1 MDKLLIELNEPQK
14 QAVLATRGPVMAIA
28 GAGSGKTRVLTR
40 RIAHLIYNEQIP
52 YENILA
58 ITFTNKA
65 ANEMKQRIQKLLGIR
80 TQSMW
85 ISTFHAMCARI
96 LRDHIHRLGYDKR
109 FQIIDDDDSV
119 ALVKTLLR
127 RANID
132 VKMVNPKSLKNHI
145 MNLKSDIAALD
156 DYPEPIK
163 TYLEII
169 YPGYQK
175 YLFDNQLVDFED
187 LLVLTIALLEKHD
200 DVRRHYHAQF
210 AHVLIDEFQDT
221 NNVQYRLIQ
230 LLVNEKRNVFIV
242 GDEDQSIY
250 AFRGANIEN
259 IRKFIAAYPDAKKIM
274 LEQNYRST
282 DTILKAANQVI
293 AHNRSRIPKA
303 LFSTLG
309 EGRPVVFFK
318 GYSYRDESEY
328 IAETIR
334 KLIREGY
341 SYNDIAILYRANA
354 TSRTF
359 EETLMQ
365 KHIPYRLIG
374 NTSYFR
380 RKEVKDMVAYLRLMV
395 NPHDDHAYARV
406 INEPR
411 RGIGAKSFEI
421 LHQFAQREA
430 VSLYEAV
437 SDVDNPLSTRPKNAF
452 KAFNALIDTIRA
464 QAESTPPSE
473 LIDTILDASGYQE
486 ALTLDEKGDV
496 RLENILE
503 LKTLIEETGRKLG
516 PQFAPMDLLVH
527 VLEDIALQSREDI
540 DYEADAV
547 TLMTLHA
554 AKGLEF
560 RAVFI
565 VALEQGLFPL
575 QRALE
580 DVKDVEE
587 ERRLMYVGM
596 TRAKERLYLTNA
608 RERLMYGNTMYNPD
622 SAFIGE
628 IDASLLSREGLN
640 QATSRPTQTASN
652 HRVLQRT
659 FEPSK
664 PERINDLD
672 KGDTV
677 RHTAFGEGVVIRVD
691 GPSCIIAFRHP
702 HGIKTLM
709 KDHPAIEK
717 MSRS

>member
-1 MDKLLIELNEPQK
+1 MDKLLIGLNEPQK
-14 QAVLATRGPVMAIA
+14 EAVLTTRGPVMAIA

-40 RIAHLIYNEQIP
+40 RIAHLIYNERVP
-52 YENILA
+52 HENILA

-65 ANEMKQRIQKLLGIR
+65 ANEMKHRIERLLGIR

-85 ISTFHAMCARI
+85 ISTFHSMCARI
-96 LRDHIHRLGYDKR
+96 LRDHIERLGYDKR

-132 VKMVNPKSLKNHI
+132 VKMVNPKALKNHI

-156 DYPEPIK
+156 DYPEPLK
-163 TYLEII
+163 TYLETI
-169 YPGYQK
+169 YPSYQK

-187 LLVLTIALLEKHD
+187 LLVLTIDLLEKHEE
-200 DVRRHYHAQF
+200 VRKHYHAQF
-210 AHVLIDEFQDT
+210 DYVLIDEFQDT
-221 NNVQYRLIQ
+221 NNVQYHLIQ
-230 LLVNEKRNVFIV
+230 LLVNARRNVFIV

-259 IRKFIAAYPDAKKIM
+259 IRKFMQAYPEAKKIL

-303 LFSTLG
+303 LFSTQG
-309 EGRPVVFFK
+309 EGHPVVYFK

-328 IAETIR
+328 VAETIR

-341 SYNDIAILYRANA
+341 RYNDIAILYRANA
-354 TSRTF
+354 TSRTY
-359 EETLMQ
+359 EETLVQ
-365 KHIPYRLIG
+365 KHIPYRIIG

-411 RGIGAKSFEI
+411 RGIGAKSFET
-421 LHQFAQREA
+421 LNHFAQRETI
-430 VSLYEAV
+430 SLYEAV

-452 KAFNALIDTIRA
+452 IAFNKMIEDLRTHEMDASLSDLIDA
-464 QAESTPPSE
+464 
-473 LIDTILDASGYQE
+473 ILKTTGYQE
-486 ALTLDEKGDV
+486 ALTLDDKGDV

-503 LKTLIEETGRKLG
+503 LKTLIEETARKIG
-516 PQFAPMDLLVH
+516 PNLSPLDLLVV

-540 DYEADAV
+540 DHEADAV

-580 DVKDVEE
+580 DVKEVEE

-608 RERLMYGNTMYNPD
+608 KERLMYGNTMYNAD

-628 IDASLLSREGLN
+628 IEARLLHREGLS
-640 QATSRPTQTASN
+640 QATSRPNKKLIQPLRS
-652 HRVLQRT
+652 RT
-659 FEPSK
+659 FK
-664 PERINDLD
+664 PNQPEQVNDLD

-677 RHTAFGEGVVIRVD
+677 QHTAFGEGVVIRVD
-691 GPSCIIAFRHP
+691 GKSCIIAFRHP

-709 KDHPAIEK
+709 KDHPAIQK
-717 MSRS
+717 IPRS